1 MIKKDLIKSYAKINL
16 SLNVLGRYK
25 NNLHKIQSIISYIN
39 LHDKISIK
47 SIKKPNHIIK
57 FNGPFSKNLKNNTI
71 SKLLNILE
79 KKNLI
84 KKKYK
89 IETRKNI
96 PQKSGLGGGSMNAA
110 SILSYFIKKNIISIS
125 KNEIIKICNQI
136 GSDVFLGLDRKNS
149 ILASNKKIKKFKTKI
164 GLFVVLIKPKIGCST
179 KEIYRRV
186 KKFSK
191 KRIKIS
197 SKIFNV
203 DSLKTEK
210 NDLEEPAFN
219 LYPNLS
225 KLKIFLSNTDQ
236 VKFVRMTGSGSTI
249 VAYFSNKKS
258 AINALKLAKKN
269 FKNYWSILSK
279 TI

>member
-1 MIKKDLIKSYAKINL
+1 MKRDLIKSYAKINL
-16 SLNVLGRYK
+16 SLDVLGRYK

-39 LHDKISIK
+39 LHDRIYIK
-47 SIKKPNHIIK
+47 SINKPKHIIK
-57 FNGPFSKNLKNNTI
+57 FNGSFSKNLKNNTI
-71 SKLLNILE
+71 SKLLNILD

-96 PQKSGLGGGSMNAA
+96 PQQSGLGGGSMNAA
-110 SILSYFIKKNIISIS
+110 SILGYFIRKNIINIS
-125 KNEIIKICNQI
+125 KNEVINICNQI

-149 ILASNKKIKKFKTKI
+149 ILLSNKKIKKFNTKI

-179 KEIYRRV
+179 KDVYRRV
-186 KKFSK
+186 KNFSK
-191 KRIKIS
+191 RRIKIS
-197 SKIFNV
+197 SKIFKI
-203 DSLKTEK
+203 DFLKSEK
-210 NDLEEPAFN
+210 NDLEKPAFA
-219 LYPNLS
+219 LYPKLR
-225 KLKIFLSNTDQ
+225 KLKTFLSNADQ
-236 VKFVRMTGSGSTI
+236 VKFARMTGSGSTI

-258 AINALKLAKKN
+258 AINTLKLAKKN

>member
-110 SILSYFIKKNIISIS
+110 SILSYFIKNNIISIS

>member
-1 MIKKDLIKSYAKINL
+1 MINRDLIKSYAKINL
-16 SLNVLGRYK
+16 SLDVLGKYK

-47 SIKKPNHIIK
+47 PIKKPNHIIK

-71 SKLLNILE
+71 SKLLKILE
-79 KKNLI
+79 KRKLI

-89 IETRKNI
+89 IETIKNI

-110 SILSYFIKKNIISIS
+110 SILSYFIKKKIVITS
-125 KNEIIKICNQI
+125 KNEIIDICNQI
-136 GSDVFLGLDRKNS
+136 GSDVYLGLDRKNS
-149 ILASNKKIKKFKTKI
+149 ILLSNNKIKKFNTKI
-164 GLFVVLIKPKIGCST
+164 GLFVVLVKPNKGCST
-179 KEIYRRV
+179 KEIYGRV

-191 KRIKIS
+191 KRIQIS
-197 SKIFNV
+197 KKIFNV
-203 DSLKTEK
+203 KALRSSK
-210 NDLEEPAFN
+210 NDLEIPAFN
-219 LYPNLS
+219 IYPNLR
-225 KLKIFLSNTDQ
+225 KLKIFLSNVDQ